1 MIGALGIADGPAF
14 LRLMKRYVVD
24 YTNSHDQAQT
34 ATIMEPDYVLCMGE
48 HRVVGRDGA
57 YAAATRRQMDQ
68 FPGLG
73 LTVHEIWTS
82 GERLA
87 MRFSEH
93 GASGRHAGAQAAW
106 GGIGLYRWNGARLT
120 ANNVEQDYASR
131 ARQLKSGIPLDVEAP
146 AIAPWDGVGAEP
158 DAAAEEVVR
167 RWLDAGALETAHGVL
182 CDDAWAGVT
191 TPRLIDQDGITV
203 DDLFSCGDAVAFHAS
218 QRGTLTADA
227 FDGIAPG
234 RAVTLHMAGIVHV
247 RQGSVTHGRVIRNR
261 LDVQRDLMPREG
273 RAA

>member
-1 MIGALGIADGPAF
+1 MTAALGVADGPAF

-34 ATIMEPDYVLCMGE
+34 ETIMEPDYLLRMGE
-48 HRVVGRDGA
+48 HEVVGRDGA

-93 GASGRHAGAQAAW
+93 GASARHGGAVAAW
-106 GGIGLYRWNGARLT
+106 SGIGLYSWNGERLT
-120 ANNVEQDYASR
+120 ANNVEQDYLSR
-131 ARQLKSGIPLDVEAP
+131 ARQLGSGIALGVEAP
-146 AIAPWDGVGAEP
+146 TAAPWDGASTAP
-158 DAAAEEVVR
+158 YTAAEDVVR
-167 RWLDAGALETAHGVL
+167 RWLESGALETTPGVL
-182 CDDAWAGVT
+182 CDDAWVGIRM
-191 TPRLIDQDGITV
+191 PRLIDQTGIAIN
-203 DDLFSCGDAVAFHAS
+203 DLFSCGSAVGFHAS
-218 QRGTLTADA
+218 QHGLLTDEA

-234 RAVTLHMAGIVHV
+234 REVTLHMAAMVHV
-247 RQGSVTHGRVIRNR
+247 ADGAVAHGRVIRNR
-261 LDVQRDLMPREG
+261 LDLHRSLNPRG
-273 RAA
+273 